1 MTIAA
6 LAVSHSGGP
15 IMVTM
20 LADRWWIMAV
30 RGVAAIVFGVLTFI
44 WPGASLFALVLLF
57 GAYSVVDGAFNI
69 GAGISMRGE
78 PRWGWLVFGGAIS
91 IAVGVLTFLWPGI
104 TAFALLM
111 LIAAWALVTGVAEI
125 AAAIRLRKHVRGEW
139 LLALSGI
146 LSIAFG
152 VLMFLFP
159 GTGALAVVL
168 WIGAYAVV
176 FGVLL
181 LALAFR
187 LRSWRNQTRRQV
199 PTGGVPAHA

>member
-1 MTIAA
+1 
-6 LAVSHSGGP
+6 
-15 IMVTM
+15 MVTT
-20 LADRWWIMAV
+20 LADRWWMLAV
-30 RGVAAIVFGVLTFI
+30 RGVAAIVFGILTFI
-44 WPGASLFALVLLF
+44 APAESLFALVLLF
-57 GAYSVVDGAFNI
+57 GAYAVVDGAFNI
-69 GAGISMRGE
+69 VAGFHRRGE
-78 PRWGWLVFGGAIS
+78 PRWGWLIFQGAVS
-91 IAVGVLTFLWPGI
+91 IAAGVLTFLWPGI

-125 AAAIRLRKHVRGEW
+125 AAAIRLRKAIRGEW

-159 GTGALAVVL
+159 GAGALAVVL

-181 LALAFR
+181 VALAFR
-187 LRSWRNQTRRQV
+187 LRSWRDQTRRQV